1 MLFEALKTVY
11 TGLSDFFLGLN
22 VLHWVEE
29 ETPGQSIL
37 GSRRFCPALL
47 ARTGVDAWDRMHEA
61 LRGLV
66 CGLQRRQAVLDM
78 HEAAGSGS
86 ALVAQTVAHL
96 LAAGRAV
103 FQMFVGIWA
112 AASLIQREEVT
123 HGVLFKRGLQQGRAR
138 FIFGAFVEFTVVSCV
153 DRQP

>member
-1 MLFEALKTVY
+1 MDV
-11 TGLSDFFLGLN
+11 
-22 VLHWVEE
+22 
-29 ETPGQSIL
+29 
-37 GSRRFCPALL
+37 
-47 ARTGVDAWDRMHEA
+47 WDWMHEA
-61 LRGLV
+61 LGGLV
-66 CGLQRRQAVLDM
+66 CGLQRHQAILDM

-86 ALVAQTVAHL
+86 ALVAQTVTHL
-96 LAAGRAV
+96 LARGRAV

-138 FIFGAFVEFTVVSCV
+138 LIFGAFVEFTVVSCV